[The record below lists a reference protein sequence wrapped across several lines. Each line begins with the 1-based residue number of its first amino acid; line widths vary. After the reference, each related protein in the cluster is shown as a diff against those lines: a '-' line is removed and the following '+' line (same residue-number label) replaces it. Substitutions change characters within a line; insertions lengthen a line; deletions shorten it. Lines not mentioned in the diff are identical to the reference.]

1 MSSSKD
7 RRMSMII
14 VFVLAGL
21 VFVVLAVPGM
31 NLLRQDDSIQDIE
44 EKEEQVEK
52 ERSPPEEFHVD
63 VVSKSVYNPAMLNIQ
78 IGDTVTWTNIDSE
91 VHTVS
96 SANVTSDGGVYF
108 HDTLLPDEI
117 YSVTFDTTGTY
128 FYSCLIKFHG
138 MTGII
143 RVS

>member
-1 MSSSKD
+1 MSFSKD
-7 RRMSMII
+7 RRII
-14 VFVLAGL
+14 VIIIAMVIGL
-21 VFVVLAVPGM
+21 GVIVIGM
-31 NLLRQDDSIQDIE
+31 PDSNFLPQQNSESESE
-44 EKEEQVEK
+44 EKEIVEE
-52 ERSPPEEFHVD
+52 ERRPPEEFHVD
-63 VVSKSVYNPAMLNIQ
+63 AVSKSVYTPAMLNIQ
-78 IGDTVTWTNIDSE
+78 LGDTVIWTNVDSE

-108 HDTLLPDEI
+108 HKTLLPDET
-117 YSVTFDTTGTY
+117 YSVTFDKPGTY

>member
-44 EKEEQVEK
+44 EKEERAEK
-52 ERSPPEEFHVD
+52 ERRPPEEFHVD

-96 SANVTSDGGVYF
+96 SANF

-117 YSVTFDTTGTY
+117 YSVIFDTPGTY